1 MGFRPITN
9 SFVKFFRIRIL
20 VKISRFF
27 YREQLF
33 SRVFVSIL
41 NINFL
46 YIALL
51 LWCIYLILFFFNCFW
66 NKISYKEKKIIL
78 ILYHS
83 STDSC
88 QIHEY
93 IAWCV
98 TSVTKMI
105 KVNFK
110 RKKSIK
116 NYHKNC
122 IMVEVSKSN
131 EERRAIEHVLTKY
144 FWNIKSNLQWKKQKK
159 TPKIAWSKSKFFRNL
174 HSQLFHK
181 TWWKNFL
188 APKFILKTTK
198 FATLSCGRIAYN
210 IFFNN
215 ITKALT
221 SVFDF
226 WFLVNSL

>member
-1 MGFRPITN
+1 M
-9 SFVKFFRIRIL
+9 K
-20 VKISRFF
+20 
-27 YREQLF
+27 Q
-33 SRVFVSIL
+33 
-41 NINFL
+41 NI
-46 YIALL
+46 IQR
-51 LWCIYLILFFFNCFW
+51 
-66 NKISYKEKKIIL
+66 KKINL

-98 TSVTKMI
+98 TSVTKLI

-131 EERRAIEHVLTKY
+131 EERRTIEHVLTKY

-159 TPKIAWSKSKFFRNL
+159 NPKIAWSKSKFIRNL